1 MNYASLVA
9 WVHARTDDLVEFGVP
24 RGEAEA
30 MMLYVERGAVSAEA
44 KARNDK
50 QFLLEFDRI
59 GSVELA
65 RRKGLSPQAVCQKRT
80 RILENFNAELNAR
93 LNAA

>member
-1 MNYASLVA
+1 MNYALFGK
-9 WVHARTDDLVEFGVP
+9 WVEARIDELVEFGVP
-24 RGEAEA
+24 RDEAEA
-30 MMLYVERGAVSAEA
+30 LAAYVERGAIAAEA
-44 KARNDK
+44 KAREER

-80 RILENFNAELNAR
+80 RILQNFNPALNAR